1 MRAFCFEPP
10 APPSVWS
17 PGASAVEVRELGHEK
32 QCKKGVVRR
41 GVAAKSACRQTARC
55 RKVVQ
60 TWRAEPTDA
69 TQQRGGCNARGTDS
83 RKEVARKT
91 RREASTSGSLRAT
104 RRGRAVPQQNVGVR
118 APDGA
123 ASPSAERLAAPASPA
138 AAEVVTARFGWP
150 PPPKKEAMDACLPL
164 AGLGSDILATREP
177 SNACAA
183 GAGRHSERLET
194 PASTV
199 LHNRMRSPPTGIH
212 GCVDARPRQTASCS
226 PPHLLGRRQLL
237 AVHCVVPA
245 RLARVWGTGPLATL
259 GQQQGFFYFRR
270 TREGLSPHTSA
281 RSAPHGAA
289 LNADGRQAAFWF

>member
-1 MRAFCFEPP
+1 M
-10 APPSVWS
+10 
-17 PGASAVEVRELGHEK
+17 
-32 QCKKGVVRR
+32 RR

-91 RREASTSGSLRAT
+91 RREASTSGPLRAT
-104 RRGRAVPQQNVGVR
+104 RRGRAVPQQNVGVS

-226 PPHLLGRRQLL
+226 PQP
-237 AVHCVVPA
+237 PA
-245 RLARVWGTGPLATL
+245 WTAAAFGGQGFIYSECCTGSLMSGPLATL
-259 GQQQGFFYFRR
+259 GRSTAKLFYFRR
-270 TREGLSPHTSA
+270 TREGLTFPT
-281 RSAPHGAA
+281 
-289 LNADGRQAAFWF
+289 

>member
-1 MRAFCFEPP
+1 
-10 APPSVWS
+10 
-17 PGASAVEVRELGHEK
+17 
-32 QCKKGVVRR
+32 
-41 GVAAKSACRQTARC
+41 
-55 RKVVQ
+55 
-60 TWRAEPTDA
+60 
-69 TQQRGGCNARGTDS
+69 
-83 RKEVARKT
+83 
-91 RREASTSGSLRAT
+91 
-104 RRGRAVPQQNVGVR
+104 VPQQNVGVR

-212 GCVDARPRQTASCS
+212 GCWTRALGGRPAAASHTC
-226 PPHLLGRRQLL
+226 LDGGRQLKDAL
-237 AVHCVVPA
+237 
-245 RLARVWGTGPLATL
+245 
-259 GQQQGFFYFRR
+259 YRR
-270 TREGLSPHTSA
+270 
-281 RSAPHGAA
+281 GAA
-289 LNADGRQAAFWF
+289 LVGLLLVVHSYGGTFLLFGQGSG